1 MILPSSILTSN
12 SVPLTWNGCPS
23 NGGDFETGIFTCF
36 LITTLYFSF
45 SSSLPK
51 YFARAF
57 FLSSCSCFYKLHK
70 CSACSSMSQD
80 SCSMYRWL
88 VRRRAMS
95 ACFLADHSSALSQYV
110 DILSFHILFRLS
122 IISRC
127 DWVVNT
133 RWNLCF
139 IAGSPF
145 VFCKHNIIG
154 GRKIECAD
162 IKNCVPAVS
171 GEHAQWYI
179 LG

>member
-1 MILPSSILTSN
+1 MILPSSILPSN

-36 LITTLYFSF
+36 LIPTLYFSF

-57 FLSSCSCFYKLHK
+57 FLSSCSCFYNLHK

-110 DILSFHILFRLS
+110 DMNLFFLRRFLTWQIIVTLQRTAYPIVFHHIVLSNTLVPYFVQALNYQPMWLS
-122 IISRC
+122 R
-127 DWVVNT
+127 
-133 RWNLCF
+133 
-139 IAGSPF
+139 
-145 VFCKHNIIG
+145 
-154 GRKIECAD
+154 
-162 IKNCVPAVS
+162 
-171 GEHAQWYI
+171 
-179 LG
+179 